1 MLFRIFRPLFP
12 PKKSDSR
19 VKILLEALNV
29 GISKFILVVKIIRS
43 LYFLF
48 ARIIFAAVEK
58 WSKLSD
64 YDGHSES
71 YRFALTRGDFDDT
84 YGVCDVLALGVSDA
98 DVIDLFMLPL
108 GLPTLLRLSFNTDDS
123 FVL

>member
-64 YDGHSES
+64 YDGHYES
-71 YRFALTRGDFDDT
+71 YRFALTRE
-84 YGVCDVLALGVSDA
+84 
-98 DVIDLFMLPL
+98 
-108 GLPTLLRLSFNTDDS
+108 LRLRRC
-123 FVL
+123 